1 MTLTKKFEQQLSV
14 FNEEE
19 YRQLEHL
26 KELFEFLDDII
37 PLSDDEEP
45 EPPKKR
51 GARKR
56 YASLVNVLFF
66 STDLYAPLR
75 RSESVTTDASST
87 GGFSGDEGSSVGSK
101 SKGKSKAK

>member
-1 MTLTKKFEQQLSV
+1 MAYQRRPLKDVASKTALNKFELALTKKFEQQLSV

-26 KELFEFLDDII
+26 KGLFEFLDDII

-56 YASLVNVLFF
+56 YVSLV
-66 STDLYAPLR
+66 
-75 RSESVTTDASST
+75 
-87 GGFSGDEGSSVGSK
+87 K
-101 SKGKSKAK
+101 M